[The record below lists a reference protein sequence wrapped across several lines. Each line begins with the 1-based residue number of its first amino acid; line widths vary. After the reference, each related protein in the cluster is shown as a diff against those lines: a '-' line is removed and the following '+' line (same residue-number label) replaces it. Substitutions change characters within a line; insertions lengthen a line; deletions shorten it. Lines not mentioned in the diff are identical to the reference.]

1 MPGFD
6 ILLHKSFVAFLL
18 GGFVSLVTIINPA
31 SKIPLFV
38 SVTRHFLPAKRRH
51 VASRACLYAFGI
63 LTVSLFAGGLILD
76 GFGISPGALRIAGG
90 LVVAVVG
97 YRMLF
102 VASNAD
108 QTMQAHHPNV
118 AFFPLALPGISGPGA
133 IAVVIGFS
141 TEIAELKN
149 PFQQAL
155 AYAGSVISIVICC
168 VIVWLVLRSATRI
181 ARWLGEDG
189 TEALT
194 RLMGFLLICI
204 GVQFIGSGIRT
215 FVAGS

>member
-1 MPGFD
+1 MPNFD
-6 ILLHKSFVAFLL
+6 ILLHKYFIAFLL
-18 GGFVSLVTIINPA
+18 GSFVSLITIINPA

-38 SVTRHFLPAKRRH
+38 SLTRHFAPAKRRY
-51 VASRACLYAFGI
+51 VASRACMYAFGI

-102 VASNAD
+102 VSSDAH

-141 TEIAELKN
+141 TEIAELKG
-149 PFQQAL
+149 PFQQAM
-155 AYAGSVISIVICC
+155 AYAGSVVSILISC

-181 ARWLGEDG
+181 ARWLGDDG

-204 GVQFIGSGIRT
+204 GVQFIGSGVRT
-215 FVAGS
+215 FIAGS

>member
-1 MPGFD
+1 MLD
-6 ILLHKSFVAFLL
+6 ILLHKSFIAFLL
-18 GGFVSLVTIINPA
+18 GGFVSLITIINPA

-38 SVTRHFLPAKRRH
+38 SLTRQFVPAKRRH
-51 VASRACLYAFGI
+51 VAGKACLYAFGI

-76 GFGISPGALRIAGG
+76 GFGISPGALRVAGG

-97 YRMLF
+97 FRMLF
-102 VASNAD
+102 THGGPGE
-108 QTMQAHHPNV
+108 TMQAHHPNI

-141 TEIAELKN
+141 TEIAELKGT
-149 PFQQAL
+149 FQQAL
-155 AYAGSVISIVICC
+155 AYGGSVLSIFICC
-168 VIVWLVLRSATRI
+168 VIMWMVLRSSTRI
-181 ARWLGEDG
+181 ARWLGDDG
-189 TEALT
+189 TDALT

>member
-1 MPGFD
+1 MPTLD
-6 ILLHKSFVAFLL
+6 VLLHKSFIAFLL
-18 GGFVSLVTIINPA
+18 GSFVSLITIINPA

-38 SVTRHFLPAKRRH
+38 SLTRHFAGAKRRH
-51 VASRACLYAFGI
+51 VASQACLYAFVI

-76 GFGISPGALRIAGG
+76 GFGISPGALRVAGG

-102 VASNAD
+102 TQTGKD
-108 QTMQAHHPNV
+108 ETMQAHHPNV

-141 TEIAELKN
+141 TEIAELKS

-155 AYAGSVISIVICC
+155 AYTGSVLSIFISC
-168 VIVWLVLRSATRI
+168 VIVWLVLRSSSRI
-181 ARWLGEDG
+181 ARWLGDDG

>member
-1 MPGFD
+1 MDF
-6 ILLHKSFVAFLL
+6 LLHKSFYAFLL
-18 GGFVSLVTIINPA
+18 GSFVSLITIINPA

-38 SVTRHFLPAKRRH
+38 SLTRQLTPAKRRH
-51 VASRACLYAFGI
+51 VAGKACLYALAI

-76 GFGISPGALRIAGG
+76 GFGISPGALRVAGG

-97 YRMLF
+97 FRMLF
-102 VASNAD
+102 THGVD
-108 QTMQAHHPNV
+108 ETMQVHHPNI

-141 TEIAELKN
+141 TEIAELKGT
-149 PFQQAL
+149 FQQAL
-155 AYAGSVISIVICC
+155 AYGGSVLSIFICC
-168 VIVWLVLRSATRI
+168 VIMWLVLRSSTRI
-181 ARWLGEDG
+181 ARWLGDDG
-189 TEALT
+189 TDALT